1 MSTIEIKS
9 GNKSVKLSLDDIG
22 KLYTDKKIMEE
33 CILAVINP
41 KVAEYS
47 DIYIEPA
54 EAIVWLRNH
63 FMRGGYWRAEF
74 IDEIFGPKQNS

>member
-1 MSTIEIKS
+1 MQTIKINS
-9 GNKSVKLSLDDIG
+9 GNRSVKLSLDEVS

-41 KVAEYS
+41 NVAQYS

-54 EAIVWLRNH
+54 EAMVWLRNH
-63 FMRGGYWRAEF
+63 FIKGGYWRPDF
-74 IDEIFGPKQNS
+74 ILEIFKQK

>member
-1 MSTIEIKS
+1 MGNIKIKH
-9 GNKSVKLSLDDIG
+9 GNKSIELSLVDIG

-54 EAIVWLRNH
+54 EATVWLRNH
-63 FMRGGYWRAEF
+63 FVRGGYWRADF
-74 IDEIFGPKQNS
+74 IDEIFGRK

>member
-1 MSTIEIKS
+1 MDTIKFQS
-9 GNKSVKLSLDDIG
+9 GNKSVKLSLDEVS

-41 KVAEYS
+41 NVAQYS

-54 EAIVWLRNH
+54 EAKVWLRNH
-63 FMRGGYWRAEF
+63 FIRGGYWRADF
-74 IDEIFGPKQNS
+74 INEIFESKQIS